1 MFPLPVTCLFK
12 KKKIPPQLHCITE
25 NVNVLKGKQT
35 RWHKAQIMWS
45 TFDLFFV
52 FVYCAR

>member
-1 MFPLPVTCLFK
+1 MFPLPVMCLFK
-12 KKKIPPQLHCITE
+12 EKSPPLLRCITE
-25 NVNVLKGKQT
+25 NVDVLKEKQT

-52 FVYCAR
+52 FVYSAR